1 MCDAYVVYSQNYSSC
16 SCNILSNWIQEKF
29 MTYTVPF
36 VHNGLDLVR
45 NLLCE
50 TISTSSDLLFANIS
64 YLWAESVITQ
74 INLIV

>member
-1 MCDAYVVYSQNYSSC
+1 MA
-16 SCNILSNWIQEKF
+16 
-29 MTYTVPF
+29 YTVPF
-36 VHNGLDLVR
+36 VYNGLDLAR